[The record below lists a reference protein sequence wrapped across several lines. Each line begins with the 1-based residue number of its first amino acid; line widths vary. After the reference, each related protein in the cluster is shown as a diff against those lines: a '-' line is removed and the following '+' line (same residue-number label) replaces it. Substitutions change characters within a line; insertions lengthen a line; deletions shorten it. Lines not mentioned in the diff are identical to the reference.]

1 AAAAAQARGRQA
13 PQDHRQGRVRR
24 TEPHDIPT
32 TEVHPMSDLTR
43 TAAPTEEREERAVTV
58 YPRVDVLETEDE
70 FLVLADLPG
79 VTPGDVDIR
88 FEKGE
93 LSAHGRRAGSENF
106 EPTTY
111 HRSFAVADTVAADKI
126 TAELKAGVLTIHL
139 PKVEAVKPKRIAV
152 KG

>member
-1 AAAAAQARGRQA
+1 
-13 PQDHRQGRVRR
+13 
-24 TEPHDIPT
+24 
-32 TEVHPMSDLTR
+32 MSELTR
-43 TAAPTEEREERAVTV
+43 TAAPSAEEREERAVTIH
-58 YPRVDVLETEDE
+58 PRVDVLETENE
-70 FLVLADLPG
+70 FLVLADMPG
-79 VTPGDVDIR
+79 VTPGDVDVR

-93 LSAHGRRAGSENF
+93 LSVHGRRAGGRDY

-152 KG
+152 NG